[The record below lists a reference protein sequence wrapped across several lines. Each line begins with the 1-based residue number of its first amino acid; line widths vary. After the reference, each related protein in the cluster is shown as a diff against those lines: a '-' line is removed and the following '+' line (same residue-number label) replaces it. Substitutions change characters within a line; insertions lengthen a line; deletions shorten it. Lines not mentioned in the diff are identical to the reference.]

1 MSLSTEIRAMLT
13 QKNIYKQTMTDL
25 GWYSFSKFIGF
36 SQITVIGM
44 LHSPSF
50 SASDKPIPL
59 YPVST
64 GIAILSLRSM
74 QLKGALQYH

>member
-1 MSLSTEIRAMLT
+1 MLT
-13 QKNIYKQTMTDL
+13 QKDIYKQTIADL
-25 GWYSFSKFIGF
+25 GRHSFSKLIGF
-36 SQITVIGM
+36 SQNTVIGM

-59 YPVST
+59 YPEST
-64 GIAILSLRSM
+64 GIAIYSMRSM